1 MVTGNDIWAADD
13 MCKEEAEKHGYWYVD
28 QFNNGDG
35 VDIHEKTTGPEIYKQ
50 LNGKVDAWVAS
61 VGSGGQFVGVS
72 RYLKKMNPKIKCYA
86 VEPYNAAVLSE
97 EELVDMG
104 KHIIQGTGY
113 SIVPPKFD
121 YSICDGIIRIK
132 DDDCRRSTIALS

>member
-1 MVTGNDIWAADD
+1 
-13 MCKEEAEKHGYWYVD
+13 
-28 QFNNGDG
+28 
-35 VDIHEKTTGPEIYKQ
+35 
-50 LNGKVDAWVAS
+50 
-61 VGSGGQFVGVS
+61 
-72 RYLKKMNPKIKCYA
+72 MNPKIKCYA

-132 DDDCRRSTIALS
+132 DKDCRKSTIALSQKEGCYVGYSAGANVLAAKRILELANKKINVATVLCDTAFKYSDLWYLFL